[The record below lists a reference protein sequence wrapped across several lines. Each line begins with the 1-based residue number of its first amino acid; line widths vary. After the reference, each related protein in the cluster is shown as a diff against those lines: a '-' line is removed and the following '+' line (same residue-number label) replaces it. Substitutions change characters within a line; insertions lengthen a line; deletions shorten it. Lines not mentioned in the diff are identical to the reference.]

1 VTWYGHV
8 SQWSG
13 EDWPECELRLS
24 TARPTAGIL
33 IPELEPWYLMDRPP
47 VQLRGAA
54 PMAAMAMDAG
64 AEMSRRLKA
73 EPVAYAEAVLEEG
86 TTAATYVIGRPVAV
100 PTDGSGH
107 QALITSFRL
116 PAVLDHVTAPLRS
129 DDVYVRATVTNT
141 TEHTLRPGRA
151 SLFHGTE
158 FVGVSDLDLVAPGEE
173 VELALG
179 LADRIRVERK
189 LVARNV
195 DRALLSGQA
204 KHAATWRTTV
214 ANHGGRPAKVTVLD
228 QIPISQ
234 HPGIKVVDAKAG
246 PEATIDDMGQVTWTL
261 DLPAGGTVDL
271 TLAVKVEVQKG
282 VAMIGWRE

>member
-1 VTWYGHV
+1 
-8 SQWSG
+8 
-13 EDWPECELRLS
+13 
-24 TARPTAGIL
+24 
-33 IPELEPWYLMDRPP
+33 
-47 VQLRGAA
+47 
-54 PMAAMAMDAG
+54 
-64 AEMSRRLKA
+64 
-73 EPVAYAEAVLEEG
+73 
-86 TTAATYVIGRPVAV
+86 
-100 PTDGSGH
+100 
-107 QALITSFRL
+107 LITSFRL